1 MKHRCC
7 RKMHVANCTKRIAFL
22 PYAYVIP
29 EGNVGLH
36 LFHTVDNLRRQV
48 VNTDHGRM
56 VPELIPVE
64 RH

>member
-1 MKHRCC
+1 
-7 RKMHVANCTKRIAFL
+7 MHVANCTKRIAFL